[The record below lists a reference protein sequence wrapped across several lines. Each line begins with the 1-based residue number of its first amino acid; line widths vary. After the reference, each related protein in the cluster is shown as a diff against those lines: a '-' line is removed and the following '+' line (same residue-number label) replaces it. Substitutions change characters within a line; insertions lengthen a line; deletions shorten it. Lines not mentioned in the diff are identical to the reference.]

1 MQLIKGA
8 QILNITFLL
17 TLLASEF
24 AAAAAVCV
32 CVCIYFLPPQR
43 FLLTEQNNKSTAR
56 DQASNVVLR
65 K

>member
-17 TLLASEF
+17 TLFASAF
-24 AAAAAVCV
+24 AAAAAAV

>member
-17 TLLASEF
+17 TLFASAF
-24 AAAAAVCV
+24 AAAAAV